1 MSLLNLLASMASKER
16 DELVEK
22 EEKEKE
28 DAVKGE
34 KRRVSFEEKE
44 IEIPTVEDQDNKEPI
59 VNSSVEKTPPG
70 ILKSQK
76 SDVSKND
83 VEKDVVKR
91 CRERLF
97 NLLCPTQILS
107 GTSSGFRNS
116 FHLLIFN
123 CWQFTHFRWNFCNC

>member
-16 DELVEK
+16 DELLEK
-22 EEKEKE
+22 EEKEKEEKE

-83 VEKDVVKR
+83 VEKEVVKR
-91 CRERLF
+91 CSRE
-97 NLLCPTQILS
+97 
-107 GTSSGFRNS
+107 
-116 FHLLIFN
+116 HL
-123 CWQFTHFRWNFCNC
+123 

>member
-28 DAVKGE
+28 EKEEEDAVKGE

-44 IEIPTVEDQDNKEPI
+44 TEIPTVEDQDNKEPI

-76 SDVSKND
+76 SYVSKND
-83 VEKDVVKR
+83 VEKEVVKG
-91 CRERLF
+91 CSRE
-97 NLLCPTQILS
+97 
-107 GTSSGFRNS
+107 
-116 FHLLIFN
+116 HL
-123 CWQFTHFRWNFCNC
+123 

>member
-1 MSLLNLLASMASKER
+1 MSLLNLLATMASKER

-22 EEKEKE
+22 EEKEKK

-34 KRRVSFEEKE
+34 KRRVSFEEKDV
-44 IEIPTVEDQDNKEPI
+44 EIPTVEDQDNKEPI

-83 VEKDVVKR
+83 VEKEVVKR
-91 CRERLF
+91 C
-97 NLLCPTQILS
+97 
-107 GTSSGFRNS
+107 SSK
-116 FHLLIFN
+116 HL
-123 CWQFTHFRWNFCNC
+123 

>member
-22 EEKEKE
+22 EKE

-34 KRRVSFEEKE
+34 KRRVSFEEKD

-83 VEKDVVKR
+83 VEKEVVKR
-91 CRERLF
+91 CGRE
-97 NLLCPTQILS
+97 
-107 GTSSGFRNS
+107 
-116 FHLLIFN
+116 HL
-123 CWQFTHFRWNFCNC
+123 

>member
-1 MSLLNLLASMASKER
+1 MSLLTLLATVASKER

-22 EEKEKE
+22 EEKEKAN
-28 DAVKGE
+28 AVKEE

-83 VEKDVVKR
+83 VEKEVVKR
-91 CRERLF
+91 C
-97 NLLCPTQILS
+97 S
-107 GTSSGFRNS
+107 GK
-116 FHLLIFN
+116 HL
-123 CWQFTHFRWNFCNC
+123 

>member
-1 MSLLNLLASMASKER
+1 MSLLNLLATVASKER

-28 DAVKGE
+28 DSVKGE
-34 KRRVSFEEKE
+34 KRRVSFEEKDT
-44 IEIPTVEDQDNKEPI
+44 EIPIIEDQDNKEPI

-83 VEKDVVKR
+83 AEKEIVKR
-91 CRERLF
+91 CSKE
-97 NLLCPTQILS
+97 
-107 GTSSGFRNS
+107 
-116 FHLLIFN
+116 HL
-123 CWQFTHFRWNFCNC
+123 